1 MYKVNRS
8 TGAIMWTLGGKNSSF
23 RLGPGAS
30 FAFQHDVRV
39 RAFGDQFLTMFD
51 DGAGPPYVHSQSRAL
66 KLELNLKHMT
76 ADVVA
81 QHEHSPPLLSSFEG
95 SDEQLPD
102 RDDFVGWGQQPYFS
116 EYNPQG
122 KLVFDGR
129 FVDDNLSYRAYRFHW
144 SGTPAT
150 PPAVATTPPGPQD
163 DRVRELERRHR
174 RRTPGGSSAASS
186 ATALKPIVTARKRGF
201 ETAITTGARGYV
213 AVQALGSKNRP
224 LGSRSAVVQVPPPPP
239 KPKPK
244 PKPKPH
250 PPAAKPPPSPRPRR
264 SPAFPLTGS
273 YPGFIGIL
281 TRIPA
286 ACAGGSDPRP
296 SPFIGTPCHSCSW
309 TGSLVALAYY
319 LAFRLRF
326 TDGLGGANDRYG
338 DLLTHTLPWVVAVSL
353 VTLALFG
360 QYQRLWT
367 FVGQRDYEAVV
378 KGLVV
383 ATLVIVGG
391 IAFLHP
397 VTTTVAF
404 QTTPVN
410 LPGSVIALFFLLAL
424 ALLIGARFLVHIV
437 VEGRVHSFRVAKGA
451 RDVLIIGGGQ
461 GGRLVVREL
470 VRNPQL
476 RLRPV
481 GFVDDDP
488 RMQGIKDEHG
498 LKVLGTTASED
509 LARILD
515 EVEPDEVVIAIP
527 SAPGTLRAR
536 VVTACRER
544 GIQVRTT
551 PTVFELLQDGS
562 GQLNVM
568 RQLREVRVEDMLG
581 REPVRME
588 IERVGAYLSG
598 QVVMVTGAG
607 GSIGAELCRQISR
620 VAPRSLV
627 LVDHAEDNLF
637 EILRELEEDRHV
649 RTAVPVLADCREEER
664 MREVLTEHRPSVVF
678 HAAAYKHVTMMEVNP
693 VEAIRNNALATR
705 VVARIAAEAQVA
717 NFVLVSTDKAVK
729 PATVMGASKALA
741 EWAVEAAALRYP
753 GTKYATVR
761 FGNVLGSSGSVV
773 PIFRRQ
779 IAAGGPVTVTD
790 PRMKRYFM
798 TIPEAVQLIIR
809 AGSLSEGSGEVFVL
823 EMGEPI
829 AIIDLAETMI
839 RLSGLEPERDIAIEI
854 VGARPGEK
862 LHEDLFNP
870 YERLQPTP
878 AQKILRAAR
887 EPLDPAVGRADL
899 RRDQPARARGRR
911 RRAGAARGQAVELSL
926 RRPRGAR
933 DRERRAGRPASPT
946 PASPDSPRRLPAR
959 NMETI
964 PFAVS
969 VHHFISSVGADAG
982 FAAFIAVALLV
993 LLYFSQARETS
1004 NLRRRADEAGQRVQ
1018 ELEDQLYALSE
1029 QVAALPAEISVRAAS
1044 PRAAAAYGAARRAGA
1059 RRRRRRRR

>member
-1 MYKVNRS
+1 M
-8 TGAIMWTLGGKNSSF
+8 
-23 RLGPGAS
+23 PG
-30 FAFQHDVRV
+30 H
-39 RAFGDQFLTMFD
+39 
-51 DGAGPPYVHSQSRAL
+51 
-66 KLELNLKHMT
+66 
-76 ADVVA
+76 
-81 QHEHSPPLLSSFEG
+81 
-95 SDEQLPD
+95 
-102 RDDFVGWGQQPYFS
+102 RD
-116 EYNPQG
+116 YNP
-122 KLVFDGR
+122 
-129 FVDDNLSYRAYRFHW
+129 
-144 SGTPAT
+144 
-150 PPAVATTPPGPQD
+150 
-163 DRVRELERRHR
+163 RRMR
-174 RRTPGGSSAASS
+174 RRIRSAAFPVHRHS
-186 ATALKPIVTARKRGF
+186 APQLLVD
-201 ETAITTGARGYV
+201 
-213 AVQALGSKNRP
+213 
-224 LGSRSAVVQVPPPPP
+224 
-239 KPKPK
+239 
-244 PKPKPH
+244 
-250 PPAAKPPPSPRPRR
+250 
-264 SPAFPLTGS
+264 
-273 YPGFIGIL
+273 GI
-281 TRIPA
+281 
-286 ACAGGSDPRP
+286 
-296 SPFIGTPCHSCSW
+296 
-309 TGSLVALAYY
+309 LVALAYY

-326 TDGLGGANDRYG
+326 TDGLGGANERYG
-338 DLLTHTLPWVVAVSL
+338 DLLTQTIYWAVAVSL

-397 VTTTVAF
+397 VTTTFEF
-404 QTTPVN
+404 QTTPVT

-424 ALLIGARFLVHIV
+424 AFLFGARFLVHLV
-437 VEGRVHSFRVAKGA
+437 VEGRVRSFRAGKGA
-451 RDVLIIGGGQ
+451 RDVVIVGGGD

-470 VRNPQL
+470 IRNPQL

-488 RMQGIKDEHG
+488 RKQGMKDEHG
-498 LKVLGTTASED
+498 LKVLGTTDSGD

-536 VVTACRER
+536 VVAACRER
-544 GIQVRTT
+544 GIPVRTT
-551 PTVFELLQDGS
+551 PTVFELLRDSAGH
-562 GQLNVM
+562 LNVT
-568 RQLREVRVEDMLG
+568 RQLREVRVEDILG

-620 VAPRSLV
+620 VAPRALV

-649 RTAVPVLADCREEER
+649 RTAVGVLADCREEER
-664 MREVLTEHRPSVVF
+664 MREVLSEHRPSIVF

-705 VVARIAAEAQVA
+705 VVARIAAETQVGM
-717 NFVLVSTDKAVK
+717 FVLVSTDKAVK

-753 GTKYATVR
+753 GTRYATVR

-779 IAAGGPVTVTD
+779 IASGGPVTVTD

-809 AGSLSEGSGEVFVL
+809 AGSLSERSGEVFVL
-823 EMGEPI
+823 EMGEPVSI
-829 AIIDLAETMI
+829 LELAETMI

-878 AQKILRAAR
+878 AQKILRAAH
-887 EPLDPAVGRADL
+887 EPLDP
-899 RRDQPARARGRR
+899 QW
-911 RRAGAARGQAVELSL
+911 VEMIF
-926 RRPRGAR
+926 G
-933 DRERRAGRPASPT
+933 EI
-946 PASPDSPRRLPAR
+946 
-959 NMETI
+959 N
-964 PFAVS
+964 
-969 VHHFISSVGADAG
+969 
-982 FAAFIAVALLV
+982 LLV
-993 LLYFSQARETS
+993 LEGDA
-1004 NLRRRADEAGQRVQ
+1004 AGLAQRVAR
-1018 ELEDQLYALSE
+1018 LAGSR
-1029 QVAALPAEISVRAAS
+1029 VAAPEANPSLP
-1044 PRAAAAYGAARRAGA
+1044 PLPT
-1059 RRRRRRRR
+1059 